1 MSHYLDNRPTKP
13 SRMSHLDSVVWREHQ
28 ILPIASGSV
37 AGAAGLKEIP
47 RLDQGKWRQGPES
60 EV

>member
-1 MSHYLDNRPTKP
+1 MSRYLDNRPTKP

-28 ILPIASGSV
+28 ILPIAGRL
-37 AGAAGLKEIP
+37 AGAAGVKEMP
-47 RLDQGKWRQGPES
+47 RLDHGKWRQGPES